1 MRGLSPDMANQN
13 VIQPWDEKAIAALN
27 AGQIESALDVL
38 VQGYQQIVLAYCIAT
53 MGDYAIGEEVAL
65 EVFDAIWR
73 ALPGFKRESSFLTW
87 MLAIAHNTCMKR
99 IGIIGRL
106 RRIFVYG
113 IDKTIMET
121 QPDPSD
127 SPEEVMIKQQQ
138 VERLLR
144 ALEKLTRKDRDLI
157 IMLYFEG
164 LSLEAIAKRRSQGRE
179 TVRQELLKVQQKLK
193 QIID

>member
-1 MRGLSPDMANQN
+1 MANQN
-13 VIQPWDEKAIAALN
+13 VIQPWDEKALAALN
-27 AGQIESALDVL
+27 AGQIESALDAL
-38 VQGYQQIVLAYCIAT
+38 VRGYQQIVLAYCIA
-53 MGDYAIGEEVAL
+53 MMRDYAIGEEVAL
-65 EVFDAIWR
+65 DVFEAILE
-73 ALPGFKRESSFLTW
+73 ALPGFRRESSFRTW
-87 MLAIAHNTCMKR
+87 ILAIARNTCMKR

-106 RRIFVYG
+106 RRMFVYG
-113 IDKTIMET
+113 IDKTLMEA

-138 VERLLR
+138 SERLLH

-157 IMLYFEG
+157 LMLYFEG

-193 QIID
+193 QLID